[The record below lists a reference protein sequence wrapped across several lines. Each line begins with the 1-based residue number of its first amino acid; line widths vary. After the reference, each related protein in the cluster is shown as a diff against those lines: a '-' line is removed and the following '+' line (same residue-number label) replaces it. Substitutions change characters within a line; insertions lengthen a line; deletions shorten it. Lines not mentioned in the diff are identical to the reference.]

1 MVVDSFDTR
10 EEAEHLFLYLKTR
23 FVRFLISQLASTQHL
38 SKEKFAYVPILNFAN
53 TCDIDWNKSVAE
65 IDQQLYAK
73 YGLDESEIAFIE
85 SKIKVME

>member
-1 MVVDSFDTR
+1 MCS
-10 EEAEHLFLYLKTR
+10 R
-23 FVRFLISQLASTQHL
+23 FVRFLLFQLTSTQHI
-38 SKEKFAYVPILNFAN
+38 SKDKFKYVPIQNLNN
-53 TCDIDWNKSVAE
+53 TSDIDWSKSVAE